1 MAMGMNKGLPY
12 ITQSPTDNVLNLTN
26 AVTYQNPEAYSMI
39 IRILSSLLPPAII
52 LFGLITN
59 TINIIVFLRAGAK
72 DNVTILLLSLTVSD
86 LASLIIIAPSMCF
99 FVIQALFKSF
109 VWSFDPYLLLYLPYW
124 PAQTAFDLSAL
135 ISVSLGVTRCAC
147 VAMPL
152 KFKHVFTRSRTI
164 KWIMFLVVLAVSL
177 RLPVLTIY
185 RISWRTNPKTNV
197 SSPYLKA
204 VNTAYM
210 LRINDILNRG
220 IMIYILYFSM
230 VTCVVVLTFKLYQAS
245 KVRRYCTTGQARA
258 SDRPP
263 DMSLGLGLTSK
274 DLQVVKSVVLV
285 CTVFILSQLP
295 FVISSTIRLII
306 PQSNNIKELVI
317 FFGFFSHIS
326 RTFTLLNASVN
337 IFMYYNY
344 NSKFRSAFCSL
355 FFSYKNNSFFFK

>member
-1 MAMGMNKGLPY
+1 MAMRMNKRLPN
-12 ITQSPTDNVLNLTN
+12 ITQSPSDNVLNLTN
-26 AVTYQNPEAYSMI
+26 AVTYQISGPYSI
-39 IRILSSLLPPAII
+39 VISAVSSLLPPAII

-72 DNVTILLLSLTVSD
+72 DSVTILLLSLTVSD
-86 LASLIIIAPSMCF
+86 LASLIVIAPSTCF
-99 FVIQALFKSF
+99 FVIRALNRSF
-109 VWSFDPYLLLYLPYW
+109 VWSFDPYLLIFLHYW
-124 PAQTAFDLSAL
+124 PAQTALDLSAL

-177 RLPVLTIY
+177 RLPVLTIH
-185 RISWRTNPKTNV
+185 RISWRTNPQTNV

-204 VNTAYM
+204 VNNAYM

-230 VTCVVVLTFKLYQAS
+230 VTCVAVLTFKLYQAS

-263 DMSLGLGLTSK
+263 D
-274 DLQVVKSVVLV
+274 KSV
-285 CTVFILSQLP
+285 
-295 FVISSTIRLII
+295 
-306 PQSNNIKELVI
+306 
-317 FFGFFSHIS
+317 G
-326 RTFTLLNASVN
+326 VN
-337 IFMYYNY
+337 
-344 NSKFRSAFCSL
+344 L
-355 FFSYKNNSFFFK
+355 